1 MDRVGVTLLLKYL
14 SAAYRSFV
22 INEDEVQD
30 VVGVWTDILQDIP
43 PDVAMAAAR
52 RLCRENTS
60 FAPTPG
66 EIYQACMDSGPELTI
81 YQLQKQEQQQRL
93 LELREYHET
102 EKVGPPPDHI
112 RQKLDA
118 IFKKARVTEDE
129 S

>member
-1 MDRVGVTLLLKYL
+1 M
-14 SAAYRSFV
+14 